1 MTGPDARVRDLVA
14 GGRITVE
21 EGERLRLALRGTGG
35 VPRIVRNPVEYL
47 RPLHATLLAVA
58 VVAASLAVSQLG
70 VRFDGAFDMHRVAG
84 VPSWRTALVDQAVA
98 VPLTACI
105 LWITS
110 LVVRRQGR
118 VQDFLVAVAVSR
130 LPLVLVALWALVML
144 PAPAELMRQAVS
156 GQVSIRV
163 MIGAVSS
170 LPFTVWKF
178 VWLYRGFAMSA
189 GMRGPR
195 AGISFVVAV
204 VVAEVLSKV
213 ALTALLR

>member
-1 MTGPDARVRDLVA
+1 
-14 GGRITVE
+14 
-21 EGERLRLALRGTGG
+21 
-35 VPRIVRNPVEYL
+35 
-47 RPLHATLLAVA
+47 
-58 VVAASLAVSQLG
+58 
-70 VRFDGAFDMHRVAG
+70 RFDGAFDMHRVAG

-98 VPLTACI
+98 VPVTACI
-105 LWITS
+105 QWITS

-118 VQDFLVAVAVSR
+118 LQDFVVAVAVSR
-130 LPLVLVALWALVML
+130 LPLVLVALWALVVL
-144 PAPAELMRQAVS
+144 PPPAELMRQATS

-195 AGISFVVAV
+195 AGIAFVVAV